1 MINLLCSLVIVFC
14 FHIDLRRSS
23 KLKMSTKKVILQSP
37 FNLYEITELLARYAK
52 DDEIPLGSN

>member
-1 MINLLCSLVIVFC
+1 
-14 FHIDLRRSS
+14 
-23 KLKMSTKKVILQSP
+23 MSTKKVILQSP